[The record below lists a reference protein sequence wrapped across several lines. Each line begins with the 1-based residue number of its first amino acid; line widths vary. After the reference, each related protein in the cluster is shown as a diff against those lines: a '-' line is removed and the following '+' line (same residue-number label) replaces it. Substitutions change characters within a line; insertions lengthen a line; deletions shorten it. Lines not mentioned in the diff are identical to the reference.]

1 MIHYCDL
8 ALFIVVGSNVVKY
21 ESFINTTVL
30 STREVVSFWY
40 VSTSGVEKNQWFF
53 KIKICF
59 LMVFKFSYI
68 KLKIV

>member
-8 ALFIVVGSNVVKY
+8 ALFIVVGSSVVKY

-53 KIKICF
+53 
-59 LMVFKFSYI
+59 
-68 KLKIV
+68 